1 MKEKKAERTEEKKT
15 SYKESSIRMIER
27 IKSENSQ
34 KRINMIV
41 TLCYLQ
47 EADS

>member
-1 MKEKKAERTEEKKT
+1 MKEKKVERTEKKKS
-15 SYKESSIRMIER
+15 SYRESSIRMIEK
-27 IKSENSQ
+27 IKSEDSQ

>member
-1 MKEKKAERTEEKKT
+1 MKEKKKEKTEEKKN
-15 SYKESSIRMIER
+15 SYKESSIRMIEK
-27 IKSENSQ
+27 IKSEQSQ
-34 KRINMIV
+34 KRINTIV